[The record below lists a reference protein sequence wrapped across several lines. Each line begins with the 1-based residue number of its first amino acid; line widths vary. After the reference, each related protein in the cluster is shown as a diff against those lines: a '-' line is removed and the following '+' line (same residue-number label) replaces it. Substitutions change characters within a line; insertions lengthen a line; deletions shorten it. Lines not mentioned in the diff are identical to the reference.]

1 MSGIK
6 LPPNAT
12 APAKAPGRLR
22 DAGADTS
29 PNPLLEDWTVFAGVP
44 PFDRI
49 SAEHFRDAYAHALA
63 RHEAEIAAI
72 VRDPAPPTFANTI
85 VAMELSGHMLDRV
98 GNAFHLLAGAHSND
112 ALLEIE
118 RDVHR
123 RSPGTGTRFR
133 PTRLCSA
140 ASIG

>member
-1 MSGIK
+1 MSEK
-6 LPPNAT
+6 NHPPHAT
-12 APAKAPGRLR
+12 APAKSPGGLPH
-22 DAGADTS
+22 AGPDTS

-44 PFDRI
+44 PFGRI

-85 VAMELSGHMLDRV
+85 VAMELSGHTLDRV

-118 RDVHR
+118 RDVAPQVARHWN
-123 RSPGTGTRFR
+123 TIQTDAALF
-133 PTRLCSA
+133 